1 MRSARGDMR
10 SGGAIDHRNFV
21 TAVQARAGEAIFK
34 NLVGQIFAPSHA
46 EAELSKEFWN
56 TREQADA
63 VNAMSACFLYQ
74 REHNLVSGAASL

>member
-1 MRSARGDMR
+1 MRSTRRDMR
-10 SGGAIDHRNFV
+10 NGGAIDHRNFV
-21 TAVQARAGEAIFK
+21 TAVQAWAGEAILE
-34 NLVGQIFAPSHA
+34 NLVRQIFAAANA